1 MCKSYLISSVKISL
15 NQEVSTTI
23 NLSKMLK
30 NFLELVLDKIIYV
43 IDDGRLINL
52 PTQYF
57 LNKYLLRLIA
67 R

>member
-57 LNKYLLRLIA
+57 
-67 R
+67 